1 MIVPAC
7 TIATAAR
14 VGPAA
19 SLPVTML
26 AVPRQWDG
34 SAGAAIS
41 KTHSSRARR
50 LWRSFGLRRD

>member
-7 TIATAAR
+7 TIATAGR

-19 SLPVTML
+19 SLPVTMI

-41 KTHSSRARR
+41 QTHSSRGRR
-50 LWRSFGLRRD
+50 LWCSFGLRGD